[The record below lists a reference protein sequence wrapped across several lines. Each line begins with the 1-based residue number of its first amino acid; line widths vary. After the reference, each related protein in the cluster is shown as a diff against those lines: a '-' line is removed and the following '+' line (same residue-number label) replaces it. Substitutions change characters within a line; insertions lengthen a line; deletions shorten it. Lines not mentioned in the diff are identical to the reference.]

1 MYSIYSLVINF
12 VFGTVVWL
20 LLMRLLL
27 QLVRAPF
34 NNSFVQSLYIASA
47 PVLRPIEKIMPRYGN
62 FNIAVAC
69 LTFFVGL
76 VWAAVLSMDFGV
88 LTLVLGTF
96 LLWQSLYWLLFLLL
110 VVFVIA
116 SFVQANPY
124 NELMH
129 VVNSLVKPMLAPFRR
144 WIPPI
149 GPLDL
154 SVGVLMLTLTVVYQ
168 LGALGLQQLMLSL
181 VPVAPL

>member
-12 VFGTVVWL
+12 IFGTVIWL
-20 LLMRLLL
+20 LLTRLLL

-34 NNSFVQSLYIASA
+34 NNSFVQSMYMTLA
-47 PVLRPIEKIMPRYGN
+47 PVLRPFEKVIPRYGY
-62 FNIAVAC
+62 FNITVAI
-69 LTFFVGL
+69 LVLLVGL
-76 VWAAVLSMDFGV
+76 IWASALSLSFG
-88 LTLVLGTF
+88 LLALVLGVF
-96 LLWQSLYWLLFLLL
+96 LVWQSLYWLLLMLLI
-110 VVFVIA
+110 VFVIA

-124 NELMH
+124 NEVMQ

-144 WIPPI
+144 LIPPI

-168 LGALGLQQLMLSL
+168 LGALGLQQLMLAL
-181 VPVAPL
+181 APIAPL

>member
-20 LLMRLLL
+20 LLTRLLL

-34 NNSFVQSLYIASA
+34 NNSFVQSLYMTLA
-47 PVLRPIEKIMPRYGN
+47 PVLRPFEKIIPRYGN
-62 FNIAVAC
+62 FNIAVAA
-69 LTFFVGL
+69 LVVVVGL
-76 VWAAVLSMDFGV
+76 AWAAALSLSFG
-88 LTLVLGTF
+88 LLSLVLGLF
-96 LLWQSLYWLLFLLL
+96 LIWQSLYWLLFLLL

-124 NELMH
+124 NHVMQ
-129 VVNSLVKPMLAPFRR
+129 VVNSLVNPMLVPFRR
-144 WIPPI
+144 RIPPI

-168 LGALGLQQLMLSL
+168 LGALGLQQLMLTL
-181 VPVAPL
+181 VPIAPL

>member
-12 VFGTVVWL
+12 IFGTIVWL
-20 LLMRLLL
+20 LLTRLLL

-34 NNSFVQSLYIASA
+34 NNSFVQSLYMSLA
-47 PVLRPIEKIMPRYGN
+47 PLLRPFEKIIPRYGN
-62 FNIAVAC
+62 FNITVAI
-69 LTFFVGL
+69 LALLVGL
-76 VWAAVLSMDFGV
+76 IWASALSLSFG
-88 LTLVLGTF
+88 LLAIVLGVF
-96 LLWQSLYWLLFLLL
+96 LVWQSLYWLLFLLL

-116 SFVQANPY
+116 SFVQANPH
-124 NELMH
+124 NDVMQ

-144 WIPPI
+144 LIPPI

-168 LGALGLQQLMLSL
+168 LGALGLQQLMLTL
-181 VPVAPL
+181 VPIAPL

>member
-20 LLMRLLL
+20 LLTRLLL

-34 NNSFVQSLYIASA
+34 KNSFVQSLYMLLGV
-47 PVLRPIEKIMPRYGN
+47 VLRPFEKIIPRYGN
-62 FNIAVAC
+62 FNIAVA
-69 LTFFVGL
+69 VL
-76 VWAAVLSMDFGV
+76 VLLVGV
-88 LTLVLGTF
+88 LWASALSLSFGLLSLVLGIF
-96 LLWQSLYWLLFLLL
+96 LVWQSLYWLLFLLL
-110 VVFVIA
+110 VVFAIA

-124 NELMH
+124 SEVMQ
-129 VVNSLVKPMLAPFRR
+129 VVNILVLPMVAPFRR
-144 WIPPI
+144 LIPPI

-168 LGALGLQQLMLSL
+168 LGALGLQQIMLTL
-181 VPVAPL
+181 VPIAPL